1 MQTSRI
7 LAATAL
13 VAAFAVSTAYA
24 QHRQAQRLSGTIEK
38 VEGNT
43 ITGKARDGAAIT
55 LKLPDNVVVTAVL
68 PATAADIKPGAYIG
82 SGAVPQADGSQKAVE
97 VHIFAESQRGQ
108 GDGHRPG
115 WYGAPN
121 GTMTNGAV
129 EPTGTVGAASTSGG
143 DPVFVVKYKE
153 GDKRIVVLG
162 GEPIGAV
169 LRVPPPG
176 ELRANFATG
185 GSPAAAPIT
194 ARDREICR
202 RLAPHLDALGLW
214 LVGIDVIGSKLT
226 EVNVT
231 SPTGLVEIDALIGE
245 SLEAKVIDFALRRAG
260 LRRARAAG
268 M

>member
-1 MQTSRI
+1 MKTSRI

-13 VAAFAVSTAYA
+13 VAAFAVSAAYA
-24 QHRQAQRLSGTIEK
+24 QQQQAQRLSGTIEK

-153 GDKRIVVLG
+153 GDKRIVVPSNAHIVRYDVG
-162 GEPIGAV
+162 SKSDIKAGA
-169 LRVPPPG
+169 P
-176 ELRANFATG
+176 FATQAAVKQADGTFTAERINVGKNG
-185 GSPAAAPIT
+185 GRP
-194 ARDREICR
+194 
-202 RLAPHLDALGLW
+202 
-214 LVGIDVIGSKLT
+214 
-226 EVNVT
+226 
-231 SPTGLVEIDALIGE
+231 
-245 SLEAKVIDFALRRAG
+245 F
-260 LRRARAAG
+260 
-268 M
+268 